1 MTISIMKKIKQ
12 LAVTLLFII
21 MNISVFGQG
30 SIITEEPQIESSN
43 TKEAQIDKVELTD
56 KYTIVYMSF
65 ELDRNSNATN
75 RSKKGGRILKDLLDI
90 LMNGN
95 MGGQGASSK
104 AYIAIRPSSNLVALN
119 GDRIF
124 KYIKASGIPEEP
136 RQLDVYAGEKV
147 NFKVYYE
154 RIDPGITQFDFFEGY
169 NSDQVRCWNY
179 YKVHIINPIKKEVQP
194 ENTAGAQ
201 ALSSVF
207 FIKGRVLDSQT
218 NKPVNAKL
226 EYLLS
231 PKMEAIDSTMTYWNT
246 GNYKTTLPT
255 KGIYNCIVS
264 AQGYLVKQETIE
276 LTAENVN
283 NSITKDIYLTPISK
297 GDIVR
302 LNNVYFETSQFELLS
317 ASYSELNKLV
327 TLMQENPEMRI
338 LLEGHTDI
346 IGDKQANIELSQN
359 RVISVKNYLIN
370 KGIDP
375 KRIETKGWGSS
386 KPLNANGTD
395 DERKVNRRV
404 EFRVL
409 SI

>member
-1 MTISIMKKIKQ
+1 MRKYGINILIAIGLIIKFNAFTQTSI
-12 LAVTLLFII
+12 VT
-21 MNISVFGQG
+21 
-30 SIITEEPQIESSN
+30 EAPYIESSN
-43 TKEAQIDKVELTD
+43 TKEAQINRIELTD

-65 ELDRNSNATN
+65 ELERNGNSSGGT
-75 RSKKGGRILKDLLDI
+75 KKGSRVLKDLLDI

-95 MGGQGASSK
+95 INMGGGSNSSQR
-104 AYIAIRPSSNLVALN
+104 AYIAIRPSSNLIALN

-136 RQLDVYAGEKV
+136 RQLDVYAGERV

-154 RIDPGITQFDFFEGY
+154 RIDPGITVFDFFEGY

-179 YKVHIINPIKKEVQP
+179 YKVHITNPNPKNVLP
-194 ENTAGAQ
+194 ESPTGIPSVAP
-201 ALSSVF
+201 VF
-207 FIKGRVLDSQT
+207 FIKGKVLDSQT

-226 EYLLS
+226 EFLIS

-246 GNYKTTLPT
+246 GSYKTTLPT
-255 KGIYNCIVS
+255 KGIYNCIIT

-276 LTAENVN
+276 LKADNAN
-283 NSITKDIYLTPISK
+283 NTITRDIYLTPIAK
-297 GDIVR
+297 GDVVR

-327 TLMQENPEMRI
+327 ALMKENTGMRI

-346 IGDKQANIELSQN
+346 IGDKQANIELSLN
-359 RVISVKNYLIN
+359 RVLSVKNYLI
-370 KGIDP
+370 KMGIDP

-395 DERKVNRRV
+395 EERKVNRRV